1 MNLDPWLHFAHII
14 GAIVWV
20 GGGLMLGVIGLRV
33 RRSGDIGIIR
43 DFAQTLAYVGLRLF
57 VPAVLVLGVTG
68 VWLVLSGS
76 GNFGQVWVL
85 LALGGFAAA
94 FVIAV
99 GYLSGVVVELER
111 VAAQPDASSAAVGA
125 LLSRWMTGW
134 VIVLLVLALT
144 VADMVLKPGL

>member
-1 MNLDPWLHFAHII
+1 MAWLHFAHII

-20 GGGLMLGVIGLRV
+20 GGGLMLGVIGLRA

-57 VPAVLVLGVTG
+57 MPAVLVLLVTG
-68 VWLVLSGS
+68 VWLVLSGG
-76 GNFGQVWVL
+76 GNFGQLWVL
-85 LALGGFAAA
+85 LALGGFAVA

-111 VAAQPDASSAAVGA
+111 VASQSDASATAVGA
-125 LLSRWMTGW
+125 LLGRWIAGW
-134 VIVLLVLALT
+134 GVVLLVLAFT
-144 VADMVLKPGL
+144 VGDMVFKPGQ